1 MTFLLYKAFSH
12 FLLPPGLFILLSL
25 AAGIIAFRLLRT
37 SAPGKSSLKT
47 RFRYILIFS
56 LANAFLIYFLSIEPA
71 VDLFAA
77 PLERGFRPINQIE
90 LEKGDC
96 FVILGGGI
104 NEGAPRSLAKD

>member
-25 AAGIIAFRLLRT
+25 AASIIAFRLLQT

-47 RFRYILIFS
+47 RFRYILI
-56 LANAFLIYFLSIEPA
+56 
-71 VDLFAA
+71 
-77 PLERGFRPINQIE
+77 PINQKE

-96 FVILGGGI
+96 FVVLGGGI
-104 NEGAPRSLAKD
+104 NEGAPRSLAEDSASHRS